1 MSPPKMLPKN
11 VINKNDAE
19 ANSSKEDARYV
30 QVFFVAQ
37 LTPSKLSSRTNFLRL
52 KLT

>member
-1 MSPPKMLPKN
+1 MSPPEMLPKN

>member
-1 MSPPKMLPKN
+1 MSPPEMLPKN

-37 LTPSKLSSRTNFLRL
+37 LTPSKLAPRPTFCG
-52 KLT
+52 